1 MRQEQIRKT
10 PRRKPRRVEPP
21 ALILTPAAP
30 AARDADEL
38 LDRIDRVL
46 GSQS

>member
-21 ALILTPAAP
+21 APLVTPAAP
-30 AARDADEL
+30 EVAEADEL
-38 LDRIDRVL
+38 LNRIDRVL
-46 GSQS
+46 ESP

>member
-10 PRRKPRRVEPP
+10 PRRKPRRIEPP
-21 ALILTPAAP
+21 ALQVTPAAP
-30 AARDADEL
+30 VAADADEL

-46 GSQS
+46 ESV